1 MARYALINGST
12 VVSVV
17 EMSAAMAEW
26 ALTSF
31 EVVHLLPS
39 SSRCAGGWSYAGGAV
54 SEPVADLGVLATA
67 QWEAIKAERDRRSQH
82 GGYPV
87 TVGEVQKWFHSDLF
101 SRSQQ
106 IGLVML
112 GAGIPSGLQW
122 KTMDGTFVTM
132 TQQLA
137 GAVFASAAAQ
147 DQATFTTAETARQ
160 ALIAN
165 PAGFSLDSI
174 QWPAIY
180 EG

>member
-12 VVSVV
+12 VVTVV
-17 EMSAAMAEW
+17 EMSAEQATA

-31 EVVHLLPS
+31 EIVHLLPDT
-39 SSRCAGGWSYAGGAV
+39 SRCAGGWSYAGGDV
-54 SEPVADLGVLATA
+54 VEPTVDLGALAA
-67 QWEAIKAERDRRSQH
+67 EQWEAIKAERDRRSQH

-87 TVGEVQKWFHSDLF
+87 TIGGVRKWFHSDLF

-106 IGLVML
+106 IGLVIL
-112 GAGIPSGLQW
+112 GAGVPGGLQW

-132 TQQLA
+132 TQA
-137 GAVFASAAAQ
+137 VASAVFASAAAQ
-147 DQATFTTAETARQ
+147 DQATFAAAELGRQ
-160 ALIAN
+160 SLNAD
-165 PAGFSLDSI
+165 PAVFSLDSI